1 MGEERDE
8 QGKWRE
14 ERNGSGLWLVD
25 EKGELREEREGN
37 ETNKVSVWEQ
47 LI

>member
-1 MGEERDE
+1 MSKE
-8 QGKWRE
+8 KWRE